1 METPGAT
8 DQRPGPPATLPD
20 PWEQG
25 LRCSEERRPAS
36 ARLSPRGASLC
47 PPSEGST
54 EPQRPGPCSSGSRL
68 IPAPRGAVLV
78 QREKDLSAYNW
89 NSFGLRY
96 GRRRAAPE
104 QEPGARGGAEAQ
116 VPRAARLTLDRTRVR
131 EG

>member
-1 METPGAT
+1 M
-8 DQRPGPPATLPD
+8 
-20 PWEQG
+20 
-25 LRCSEERRPAS
+25 
-36 ARLSPRGASLC
+36 
-47 PPSEGST
+47 
-54 EPQRPGPCSSGSRL
+54 
-68 IPAPRGAVLV
+68 LV